1 MTLIGLKQPSVE
13 ASASPISMINLSYHR
28 FSLAQLY
35 KVKKR
40 ARSRH
45 LLSEDVSHELCSTH
59 NPPPQCSNEHH
70 GSDKKKRKIN
80 ILMNILD
87 IYKGS
92 ELAILSSRYVIHNRS
107 LIVVPCAPTKLLSAI
122 FSREDK
128 PVRET
133 IPGGVYTMSRVSR
146 TGLSSL
152 EKMADNSFV
161 GAQGTTIR
169 ERLWIT

>member
-1 MTLIGLKQPSVE
+1 VTLIGLKQPSVE

-40 ARSRH
+40 ARSRR

-80 ILMNILD
+80 ILMNLFLTLT
-87 IYKGS
+87 KG
-92 ELAILSSRYVIHNRS
+92 RVGY
-107 LIVVPCAPTKLLSAI
+107 
-122 FSREDK
+122 
-128 PVRET
+128 
-133 IPGGVYTMSRVSR
+133 GGRKTDWQFLNVLQRGY
-146 TGLSSL
+146 G
-152 EKMADNSFV
+152 
-161 GAQGTTIR
+161 
-169 ERLWIT
+169 